1 MDHILWAP
9 EKRGLSVAAVRRKS
23 TEIQTS
29 LLLLAAAI
37 RIRCTLE
44 NICLQRINKGDFT
57 TDQVR
62 SVDSFAYNDP
72 QILKEKENT
81 MPSFDIVSEID
92 MNQARN
98 AVENAKRELETRFD
112 FRGVDAKIELNKEH
126 IELTA
131 EADQQVMQLFDIFA
145 TKASKLQLDVS
156 SFKIEKEDRHGKYIT
171 RHVSIK
177 QGIDKEMAKKV
188 VKLVKDSGI
197 KVQVAI
203 QGEELRVTGKK
214 RDDLQEVMQLVRTS
228 NLGQPFQFKNFR
240 D

>member
-1 MDHILWAP
+1 
-9 EKRGLSVAAVRRKS
+9 
-23 TEIQTS
+23 
-29 LLLLAAAI
+29 
-37 RIRCTLE
+37 
-44 NICLQRINKGDFT
+44 
-57 TDQVR
+57 
-62 SVDSFAYNDP
+62 
-72 QILKEKENT
+72 

-92 MNQARN
+92 MNQAKN

-112 FRGVDAKIELNKEH
+112 FRGVDAKIELNKYH

-145 TKASKLQLDVS
+145 GKASKLQLDVS

-171 RHVSIK
+171 RHITIK

-214 RDDLQEVMQLVRTS
+214 RDDLQAVMQLVRTS
-228 NLGQPFQFKNFR
+228 DLGQPFQFKNFR